1 MRKYPLWLIYVT
13 VSHKQDRM
21 KKAIIIGATSGIGNE
36 LAKTLAENGY
46 KVGITGRRKSELEKL
61 QHSKPNNYEIKSFDC
76 TTETNS
82 EKLSELTKKIGGLD
96 LLILSSGT
104 GDLNE
109 KLDFEIEHKTNLLN
123 VKAFTEIVVWAINY
137 FEKQKKGHLVAI
149 SSIAGIRGSRMA
161 PAYNAS
167 KAYQI
172 NYLEGLRQKAA
183 KSKNPIYITDIRPGF
198 VDTDMAKG
206 EGQFWVATKEKAAR
220 QIFGI
225 IKRKK
230 GIGYVTKRWWI
241 IAKLLRIIPN
251 GIYKKM

>member
-1 MRKYPLWLIYVT
+1 
-13 VSHKQDRM
+13 M

-36 LAKTLAENGY
+36 LAKILVYKGY
-46 KVGITGRRKSELEKL
+46 KVGITGRRKAELDKL
-61 QHSKPNNYEIKSFDC
+61 KKSDPSNYEISSFDC
-76 TTETNS
+76 TSENNS
-82 EKLSELTKKIGGLD
+82 EKLSELTDRIGGLD

-109 KLDFEIEHKTNLLN
+109 KLDFEIEDKTNKLN
-123 VKAFTEIVVWAINY
+123 VCAFTEIVDWAFNY

-149 SSIAGIRGSRMA
+149 SSIAGIRGSRIA

-183 KSKNPIYITDIRPGF
+183 KSKNTIYVTDIRPGF

-225 IKRKK
+225 IKKKK
-230 GIGYVTKRWWI
+230 GIGYATKRWWI
-241 IAKLLRIIPN
+241 IAKILRLIPN
-251 GIYKKM
+251 GLYKKI